1 MRRMKGLR
9 RPYVRQRAAGN
20 VREGEPILLN
30 AGSHPIGGRPV
41 DVGLRRFEDRGAASR
56 FSRGVSVGSSRS
68 PFRVRLTEVDVTTVL
83 SAALGRVIVLTAP
96 PTMQATTTA
105 MIV

>member
-1 MRRMKGLR
+1 
-9 RPYVRQRAAGN
+9 
-20 VREGEPILLN
+20 
-30 AGSHPIGGRPV
+30 
-41 DVGLRRFEDRGAASR
+41 
-56 FSRGVSVGSSRS
+56 
-68 PFRVRLTEVDVTTVL
+68 LTEVDVTTVL